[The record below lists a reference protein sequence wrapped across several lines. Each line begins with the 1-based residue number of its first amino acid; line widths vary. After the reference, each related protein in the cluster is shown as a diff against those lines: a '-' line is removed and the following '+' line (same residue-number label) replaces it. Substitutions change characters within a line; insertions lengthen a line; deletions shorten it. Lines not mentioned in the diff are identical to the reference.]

1 MLLDFFFSA
10 KKIIVQCQEHWFISW
25 RSYAKHYASLHA
37 VYYVWDAWSLVDF
50 LIYFLNMWNQIIL
63 LLHNHVKYT
72 TFLLGYLYEGRWQQK
87 LIKKW
92 CIQVVMVIY
101 PTREE
106 WYLSTPKRL
115 RGELVKSVCF
125 IIIPFSR
132 DDRIDVQLSITIV
145 SKRYISIFSFY
156 NCCLAYPPKR
166 TWNQGKLQ

>member
-1 MLLDFFFSA
+1 MMFMWYLHWYTSSSCFRAIYTLFHATNNNFDICVFFSLNIFLHSRHFFFSA

-25 RSYAKHYASLHA
+25 RSYAKHYASLPA

-92 CIQVVMVIY
+92 CIQIVMV
-101 PTREE
+101 
-106 WYLSTPKRL
+106 YLS
-115 RGELVKSVCF
+115 
-125 IIIPFSR
+125 
-132 DDRIDVQLSITIV
+132 
-145 SKRYISIFSFY
+145 
-156 NCCLAYPPKR
+156 N
-166 TWNQGKLQ
+166 